1 MVTSRPVS
9 GAQRSEWPV
18 SIATSSGATGAT
30 LVWRRH
36 ARLHVTVVV
45 KATFALV
52 PGGVMTIMP
61 PEPIAGD
68 EQESAAGLRAA
79 GDLVPFR
86 NQAEVL
92 ITGHAFV
99 PTSASGVSSA
109 SLPVRLSVIR
119 GGAAVLDKSH
129 TLQVPAGTPAGRVR
143 LFGFGP
149 LSRHWPIRRRLLGEH
164 DPRRFEGAAIDLPPD
179 FDEAYFQAAPID
191 QRLDRL
197 HGDEQIVFD
206 GARPDGAPIAA
217 RLPGVHAVAR
227 LHGPSLEPGG
237 APLHAHL
244 DTLHVDLDSWVC
256 NVTWRAITTVAS
268 PDELASMHVVAAV
281 ERSGRSLP
289 APPIAALPFGS
300 TMYLSPEEMGIDVAE
315 PPPRGAPNDLG
326 ATRATEDLDDEAIA
340 ASSTALPFAA
350 GPAPEAPSRWS
361 RPPPQA
367 GLTTGTLGLSVD
379 DDVEVAARPAVPFP
393 GAIPNL
399 PIPPSAPLFVAVL
412 PALPAVA
419 FVAPPIAKAFST
431 PVFSPPEPAPRDA
444 DISLERCAAIAAELA
459 ERRAPRAAVLEAAG
473 VGEVAW
479 SGAERLWSQV
489 VDRDVG
495 LGHHELRDAYDTAY
509 VIAWEKNRGPLGPAD
524 YARLRAAG
532 PTRLG
537 AALDAAGVRRTVW
550 PRIQRVWKRRLEQDP
565 TLAEAVAEAA
575 RALGPTR

>member
-1 MVTSRPVS
+1 VS

-18 SIATSSGATGAT
+18 PIATLNGATGAT
-30 LVWRRH
+30 LLWRRH
-36 ARLHVTVVV
+36 GRIYLTVVV

-52 PGGVMTIMP
+52 PGGVMTP
-61 PEPIAGD
+61 VQPEPIARD

-86 NQAEVL
+86 NHAEVL

-179 FDEAYFQAAPID
+179 FDESYFQAAALD
-191 QRLDRL
+191 QRVDRL

-206 GARPDGAPIAA
+206 GARPEGAAIAT
-217 RLPGVHAVAR
+217 RLPGVRAVGR
-227 LHGPSLEPGG
+227 LHGPSLGPGG
-237 APLHAHL
+237 VQLHAHL

-256 NVTWRAITTVAS
+256 NVTWRAITRVAS
-268 PDELASMHVVAAV
+268 PDELGSMHVVAAV
-281 ERSGRSLP
+281 ERSGQSLP

-315 PPPRGAPNDLG
+315 PPTRGAPLDFG
-326 ATRATEDLDDEAIA
+326 ATLSVEGLECDALPLP
-340 ASSTALPFAA
+340 STALPFAA

-367 GLTTGTLGLSVD
+367 GLMTGTLGLSVED
-379 DDVEVAARPAVPFP
+379 DIDVAARPAVPFP

-399 PIPPSAPLFVAVL
+399 PIPPSAPLLVAAT
-412 PALPAVA
+412 P
-419 FVAPPIAKAFST
+419 APPIVAAEEEEST
-431 PVFSPPEPAPRDA
+431 FEIVPAP
-444 DISLERCAAIAAELA
+444 AAKVSSVAPAA
-459 ERRAPRAAVLEAAG
+459 PV
-473 VGEVAW
+473 W
-479 SGAERLWSQV
+479 
-489 VDRDVG
+489 
-495 LGHHELRDAYDTAY
+495 
-509 VIAWEKNRGPLGPAD
+509 LGPQAD
-524 YARLRAAG
+524 GEATKGMTFGAHFLAAMELFEG
-532 PTRLG
+532 SG
-537 AALDAAGVRRTVW
+537 DQA
-550 PRIQRVWKRRLEQDP
+550 
-565 TLAEAVAEAA
+565 
-575 RALGPTR
+575 